1 MNKTK
6 QKTGKRKRHMD
17 EEAEDIRTI
26 LLHVRESLVELF
38 VALAK
43 TVFFWIPGGDY
54 AKGKALMACHPLFMI
69 CVTGLFFVTKENAF
83 RCLILG
89 LAFATVASQWL
100 LGGCVVT
107 RAEQR
112 LTGSKETILDPFL
125 VLAKIAVNRDT
136 RNAATIGVGTAVC
149 ALLFWAFVWT
159 R

>member
-1 MNKTK
+1 MEEDNK
-6 QKTGKRKRHMD
+6 
-17 EEAEDIRTI
+17 DIREI

-43 TVFFWIPGGDY
+43 ILFFWVPGDDV
-54 AKGKALMACHPLFMI
+54 AKGRALMACHPLFMI
-69 CVTGLFFVTKENAF
+69 CVTGMFFLVESNHPL
-83 RCLILG
+83 RCIVLA
-89 LAFATVASQWL
+89 LAFLTVASQWL

-125 VLAKIAVNRDT
+125 KLAKIAVNRDT

-149 ALLFWAFVWT
+149 VLLFWAFLCDLWFV